1 VPPLGLACLPRDD
14 RVRWACYRAWDVG
27 EGMAVTHQRKSEP
40 IGNVIRRA
48 RAGQRARPQ
57 GRGEPDRPIRVA
69 VADDSYLIRNAL
81 GEVLGQ
87 IERVE
92 LVATADDGDA
102 LLEAVGS
109 SDPDVVIIDIRMP
122 PTGDDEGIRVAT
134 KLREDHPGVGVIVL
148 SQHSD
153 ARYALGLLED
163 GAEGRG
169 YLLKE
174 RVHDREELAS
184 AIDIVAA
191 GGTMIDPTVIEGLIA
206 ADRRRR
212 DSPLDDLTPREHEVL
227 AEMAQGKSNAAIA
240 ESLVLTKRAVEKH
253 VGAIFQKLAL
263 EDDEVVSRRV
273 TAVLL
278 YLSDSTH

>member
-1 VPPLGLACLPRDD
+1 
-14 RVRWACYRAWDVG
+14 
-27 EGMAVTHQRKSEP
+27 MSVTRQRKSEP
-40 IGNVIRRA
+40 IGTVIRRA
-48 RAGQRARPQ
+48 RASQHTRPQ
-57 GRGEPDRPIRVA
+57 RREAGQPVRVA

-87 IERVE
+87 MASVE
-92 LVATADDGDA
+92 LVATAEDGDG
-102 LLEAVGS
+102 LIDAVETAN
-109 SDPDVVIIDIRMP
+109 PDVVLLDIRMP
-122 PTGDDEGIRVAT
+122 PGGDDEGIRVAT
-134 KLREDHPGVGVIVL
+134 QLRETHPDVGVIVL
-148 SQHSD
+148 TQFSD
-153 ARYALGLLED
+153 ARYALALLEG

-184 AIDIVAA
+184 AIDIVAG

-278 YLSDSTH
+278 YLSDGGDGST

>member
-1 VPPLGLACLPRDD
+1 MTVAR
-14 RVRWACYRAWDVG
+14 
-27 EGMAVTHQRKSEP
+27 QRKSEP
-40 IGNVIRRA
+40 IGTVIRRA
-48 RAGQRARPQ
+48 RASQRTRPERRD
-57 GRGEPDRPIRVA
+57 GRDPIRVA

-81 GEVLGQ
+81 GEVLSQ
-87 IERVE
+87 IGSVE
-92 LVATADDGDA
+92 LVATAEDGDGA
-102 LLEAVGS
+102 LEAVTTAA
-109 SDPDVVIIDIRMP
+109 PDLVILDIRMP
-122 PTGDDEGIRVAT
+122 PGGDDEGIRVAT
-134 KLREDHPGVGVIVL
+134 QLRETHPEVGVIVL
-148 SQHSD
+148 SQFSD
-153 ARYALGLLED
+153 PRYALALLEG

-174 RVHDREELAS
+174 RVHDRDELAS
-184 AIDIVAA
+184 AIDIVAG
-191 GGTMIDPTVIEGLIA
+191 GGTMIDATVIEGLIA

-263 EDDEVVSRRV
+263 EDDEIVSRRV

-278 YLSDSTH
+278 YLSDDTA

>member
-1 VPPLGLACLPRDD
+1 MSLAR
-14 RVRWACYRAWDVG
+14 
-27 EGMAVTHQRKSEP
+27 HRKSEP
-40 IGNVIRRA
+40 IGSVIRRA
-48 RAGQRARPQ
+48 RASQRTRPQ
-57 GRGEPDRPIRVA
+57 RHETGQLIRVA

-87 IERVE
+87 IDSVE
-92 LVATADDGDA
+92 LVATAEDGEGMM
-102 LLEAVGS
+102 EAVERTN
-109 SDPDVVIIDIRMP
+109 PDVVLLDIRMP
-122 PTGDDEGIRVAT
+122 PGGDDEGIRVAT
-134 KLREDHPGVGVIVL
+134 ELRASHPDVGVIVL
-148 SQHSD
+148 TQFSD
-153 ARYALGLLED
+153 ARYALALLEG

-184 AIDIVAA
+184 AIDIVAG

-278 YLSDSTH
+278 YLSEGEG